1 MQRLSDAASAPAG
14 DAATLIAAA
23 LRAPATQLDAGTMAF
38 MEPRFGEDFS
48 QVRVHADSV
57 SASAARALSAR
68 AFTIGDDVFFGAGQY
83 APASGAGQRMLAHE
97 LTHVVQQ
104 RAGPVDAST
113 GPDGLQVSDPGD
125 RFEHAAEAKTDA
137 VMATPFVARPLA
149 RGGPRGATAHRG
161 AIAHRGVAQRF
172 LAGEAGHG
180 AIEEGALQEAG
191 LSKDEAH
198 ETYFG
203 NWMRDFS
210 QKLDPDNPS
219 GGVWWGLIYVIATG
233 EFGREPTKE
242 ELGQYLPSEH
252 VDNPVGGKSAEA
264 PVNTADDRKKHDL
277 WRSHL
282 SKSQQAWLDEEESK
296 KFKAKIGA
304 ASAKTGLPDYIERA
318 KEHVRRQLRKA
329 AQLGRT
335 PEGERELGNGLH
347 AVEDYFAHS
356 NFIEVAV
363 AELVPKDL
371 PRTNPL
377 VRALAGY
384 YDLVPDQTPADKF
397 GRPGIITGTSA
408 PGPGDKVGK
417 WEVIKTEL
425 RNAEI
430 RKALVRG
437 LSILYAKAAKERDR
451 NIFGLVGHTVGGFV
465 GGVGGAVS
473 GFVTGAASGAAAG
486 WRGAKHWWEKP
497 FAALKGLVTGA
508 FSGAVRGAR
517 SGADAGSRVGE
528 KVGAFLGGIIGTVE
542 SWFVTAF
549 LYGAFL
555 ATGVALTAASP
566 VLEAVAPSRIRKH
579 TKETVEQTVDP
590 TKAKQPTT
598 HSQVAKDDVDHP
610 MHNAAAALAH
620 EADLNFGKVMIDV
633 WANRRPVADAEKLVD
648 VYMVHPQANPWWK
661 PTLIKAAKAAAAS
674 DRVPLP

>member
-1 MQRLSDAASAPAG
+1 
-14 DAATLIAAA
+14 
-23 LRAPATQLDAGTMAF
+23 
-38 MEPRFGEDFS
+38 
-48 QVRVHADSV
+48 
-57 SASAARALSAR
+57 
-68 AFTIGDDVFFGAGQY
+68 
-83 APASGAGQRMLAHE
+83 
-97 LTHVVQQ
+97 
-104 RAGPVDAST
+104 
-113 GPDGLQVSDPGD
+113 
-125 RFEHAAEAKTDA
+125 
-137 VMATPFVARPLA
+137 
-149 RGGPRGATAHRG
+149 
-161 AIAHRGVAQRF
+161 
-172 LAGEAGHG
+172 
-180 AIEEGALQEAG
+180 
-191 LSKDEAH
+191 
-198 ETYFG
+198 
-203 NWMRDFS
+203 
-210 QKLDPDNPS
+210 
-219 GGVWWGLIYVIATG
+219 
-233 EFGREPTKE
+233 
-242 ELGQYLPSEH
+242 
-252 VDNPVGGKSAEA
+252 
-264 PVNTADDRKKHDL
+264 
-277 WRSHL
+277 
-282 SKSQQAWLDEEESK
+282 
-296 KFKAKIGA
+296 
-304 ASAKTGLPDYIERA
+304 
-318 KEHVRRQLRKA
+318 
-329 AQLGRT
+329 
-335 PEGERELGNGLH
+335 
-347 AVEDYFAHS
+347 
-356 NFIEVAV
+356 
-363 AELVPKDL
+363 
-371 PRTNPL
+371 
-377 VRALAGY
+377 
-384 YDLVPDQTPADKF
+384 
-397 GRPGIITGTSA
+397 
-408 PGPGDKVGK
+408 
-417 WEVIKTEL
+417 VIKTEL

-430 RKALVRG
+430 RRALVRG

-620 EADLNFGKVMIDV
+620 EADLNFGKAMIDV